1 MFISILNK
9 DSSSAQSQRLYKQA
23 HENNHINLSSI
34 ISDHLIQFFIES
46 SNFFKKITHHAI
58 VYVGVMRCP
67 WVVVIVN
74 YYRVPSGTLGILCF
88 YYAVQHCHPPTN
100 VLFVCDTNTSR
111 VVTFAI
117 ENIWTKAHQ
126 CLFWNLQKLWCVV

>member
-88 YYAVQHCHPPTN
+88 HM
-100 VLFVCDTNTSR
+100 LFSTAT
-111 VVTFAI
+111 
-117 ENIWTKAHQ
+117 HQ
-126 CLFWNLQKLWCVV
+126 PMCSLYVILTPVML